1 MKWFSV
7 NNKRIEDN
15 KSRTKNKNKNFN
27 KPKACTSGIT

>member
-15 KSRTKNKNKNFN
+15 KSRTENKNFN